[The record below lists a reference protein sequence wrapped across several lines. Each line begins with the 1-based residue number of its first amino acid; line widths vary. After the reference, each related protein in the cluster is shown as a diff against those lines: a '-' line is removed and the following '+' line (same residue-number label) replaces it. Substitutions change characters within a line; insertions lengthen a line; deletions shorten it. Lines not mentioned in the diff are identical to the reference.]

1 MRPEEAWGPRWAGC
15 AHPLAHQYME
25 MASSKQSLVVL
36 AADVPEIDGI
46 VSLVREVG
54 PHIVA
59 LKTHVDMIEGF
70 TQEGWQG
77 VVEAARENGLLLFE
91 DRKFADI
98 GRVAQTQMGGLYDI
112 QSWADIVTSHSVSGP
127 DVVDGIAAA
136 WDDAQRIGGVIML
149 AQMSSRGNLLS
160 SDYTERTMEIG
171 SASPHVIGYIGNG
184 SSPSEIMAL
193 RAAAGDGKMIW
204 TPGVNL
210 AAAEGVLG
218 QRYGHPG
225 DAVRAGS
232 DAIIVG
238 SGIHRSEDRGEAAR
252 AYAEASWSALM
263 ERG

>member
-1 MRPEEAWGPRWAGC
+1 
-15 AHPLAHQYME
+15 
-25 MASSKQSLVVL
+25 
-36 AADVPEIDGI
+36 
-46 VSLVREVG
+46 
-54 PHIVA
+54 
-59 LKTHVDMIEGF
+59 
-70 TQEGWQG
+70 
-77 VVEAARENGLLLFE
+77 
-91 DRKFADI
+91 
-98 GRVAQTQMGGLYDI
+98 
-112 QSWADIVTSHSVSGP
+112 
-127 DVVDGIAAA
+127 
-136 WDDAQRIGGVIML
+136 L

-171 SASPHVIGYIGNG
+171 SASPHVIGCIGNG